1 MRRRLVVLAA
11 GLGLAAVGVGPAAAS
26 AGTDAGVGVSA
37 TGGPPDIAGAV
48 VDAAGQGLAGA
59 QVELYVEPRTSEPG
73 TSALPLVATASTD
86 PAGRFSLVAPST
98 REVLA
103 RLQDDGVAN
112 FVLVVRGDGLVLQ
125 RNLSR
130 RPASVIDDVSN
141 ADAASA
147 NEPERRNAAA
157 RHALRLVLAPGRA
170 GVSPAPRR
178 TPLAPA
184 PQCVYSVV
192 ATGRAWTT
200 VGEIHVG
207 GDATGRFT
215 YGRTADSNI
224 DVGFSATGAGGWSIS
239 GTVHVGNSLSA
250 TVWAERGPG
259 WGTKF
264 KTQFEY
270 EKRKYGGACQGY
282 KIVGTRWV
290 GGTDTNEPVY
300 GTGVCDAYPNTSVP
314 YGKNSGFF
322 RDANR
327 AYRWGTALTVFGVTL
342 GARSGYSTSVSYR
355 YSTGSQLGQ
364 HWVCGNNDYPLYAT
378 RIFAG
383 L

>member
-1 MRRRLVVLAA
+1 
-11 GLGLAAVGVGPAAAS
+11 VGPPAAD
-26 AGTDAGVGVSA
+26 AGTDAGVGLPV
-37 TGGPPDIAGAV
+37 TGGSPDIAGAV
-48 VDAAGQGLAGA
+48 VDAAGRSLSGA

-86 PAGRFSLVAPST
+86 ATGRFSLVAPST

-103 RLQDDGVAN
+103 RLQDDGIAN
-112 FVLVVRGDGLVLQ
+112 FVLVVRRDGLVLQ

-130 RPASVIDDVSN
+130 RPSSLIDDASSV
-141 ADAASA
+141 DALPASDRKRRVVGA
-147 NEPERRNAAA
+147 ERV
-157 RHALRLVLAPGRA
+157 LRLVLAPGRA
-170 GVSPAPRR
+170 GVSPASGR

-184 PQCVYSVV
+184 PQCLYSVV
-192 ATGRAWTT
+192 STGRAWTT

-270 EKRKYGGACQGY
+270 EKRKYGGACQGH

-300 GTGVCDAYPNTSVP
+300 GTGVCDQYPQYSVP
-314 YGKNSGFF
+314 YGKNSGFH

-327 AYRWGTALTVFGVTL
+327 AHRWGTALTVFGVTL
-342 GARSGYSTSVSYR
+342 GARSGYSTSVAYR

-364 HWVCGNNDYPLYAT
+364 HWVCGNNDSPLYAA